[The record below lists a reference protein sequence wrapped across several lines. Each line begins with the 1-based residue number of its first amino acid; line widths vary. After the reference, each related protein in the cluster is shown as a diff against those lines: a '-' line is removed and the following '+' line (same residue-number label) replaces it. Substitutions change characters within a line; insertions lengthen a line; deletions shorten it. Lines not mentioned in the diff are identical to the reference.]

1 MSNLVLDDLSR
12 RYVTVEEPP
21 VSIAQ
26 YAEGNMGIPYVWS
39 FAADT
44 PGPHVVVCAIMHGN
58 EIAGAA
64 VLDRLMKEEVRPER
78 GRLTLIF
85 GNPEAYQRFDPARPY
100 ENRFVDIDMNR
111 IWGAERD
118 DPAREE
124 YEIRRARE
132 LFPVID
138 TADALLDIHTM
149 QGEGPAVA
157 LVNGTRNAVPLATK
171 LRDVGFVL
179 FGKMP
184 DSDRL
189 RIRDLPRFMGD
200 GSGALALQVE
210 AGQHWSR
217 QAVEVAD
224 RIVRQFL
231 EVNGISRASGE
242 AVDGPA
248 TQQKT
253 LEVVQT
259 VFSRTGQ
266 FTYAEDFRSGHYFP
280 TAGALVGRGDD
291 GEIVTPEDGCYL
303 IMPVHFRRP
312 GGSVGR
318 FARPIRAQSEG

>member
-1 MSNLVLDDLSR
+1 MSSLVLDDLSR
-12 RYVTVEEPP
+12 RYTVVEVPP
-21 VSIAQ
+21 VAIAA
-26 YAEGNMGIPYVWS
+26 YAEGNTGIPYVWS
-39 FAADT
+39 FEAEA

-64 VLDRLMKEEVRPER
+64 VLDRLLREGVRPAH

-85 GNPEAYQRFDPARPY
+85 GNPEAYARFDPARPY

-111 IWGAERD
+111 IWGAERL
-118 DPAREE
+118 DPARNE

-138 TADALLDIHTM
+138 SADALLDIHTM
-149 QGEGPAVA
+149 QGQGPAVA
-157 LVNGTRNAVPLATK
+157 LVNGTRNALPLAAK
-171 LRDVGFVL
+171 LKAVGFVL
-179 FGKMP
+179 YGKMP

-189 RIRDLPRFMGD
+189 RIRDLPHFMGD
-200 GSGALALQVE
+200 SDGPLALQIE

-224 RIVRQFL
+224 RITRQFL
-231 EVNGISRASGE
+231 DVYGIL
-242 AVDGPA
+242 PA
-248 TQQKT
+248 PRNAAPGARQKT

-259 VFSRTGQ
+259 VFSRTGR
-266 FTYAEDFRSGHYFP
+266 FTYAQDFHSGHYFP
-280 TAGALVGRGDD
+280 TAGTLIGHDED
-291 GEIVTPEDGCYL
+291 GEIVTPQDGCYL

-318 FARPIRAQSEG
+318 FARPA